1 MKSPTRLNS
10 SGRSSH
16 LIYKEKKDMSEPNSG
31 IKITD
36 VRVSNFR
43 TLKNVE
49 VPLGDLTILLG
60 ANNVGKTSLLDALYA
75 AIGAGRKILG
85 QDDVRLEG
93 TEALP
98 PKERVVTVDVRIRS
112 LGNDG
117 NIASAFPAGSF
128 WTNLWGTGIKQEMDG
143 DFDEFVGIRTILA
156 WSHSKGDYILE
167 RRFLKEW
174 RAFGDWLDTP
184 VDETSKVN
192 AAQIEPLALHYID
205 AKRDLEDDI
214 RKQGSFWRKMTEDL
228 GLSAVDVE
236 TFEKVL
242 SDLNHELVGK
252 SGILKHIKE
261 NLADIG
267 PVVSGTGGDIDISP
281 VARKLRDLS
290 KGVDVSFT
298 AAGSQSFPLTRHG
311 MGTRSLASLLVF
323 RAFAAWKAKQ
333 AAEAGDHVHSVLAL
347 EEPEAHLH
355 PQAQRSFFSQV
366 KSIPGQRVVS
376 THSPYFAGQAGL
388 SDLRLFIRRNGETAV
403 TRLDVSELDKDDQR
417 KLRHGVVGT
426 RGDLLFSRAVVF
438 FEGETEEQ
446 ALPVL
451 AEAYWGCSIHELGFS
466 FVRVGGNGNYFP
478 FIWLAQRL
486 EIPWYVFSDGEQET
500 IERLGAALHKAGAS
514 PIESNAD
521 VVVLPGG
528 NDFEAQ
534 LISDGYLPEI
544 ETALDSIHGKTGYLD
559 SYIEQHHGLPRAKKK
574 PVRDY
579 KCENGRAI
587 AAGDALDSRL
597 KIRVAEPLAE
607 ILVALP
613 DEGRRFPIHVRA
625 LFEKM
630 SADHGLSQAGKEEL

>member
-1 MKSPTRLNS
+1 MADS
-10 SGRSSH
+10 
-16 LIYKEKKDMSEPNSG
+16 NSG

-43 TLKNVE
+43 ALKNVE
-49 VPLGDLTILLG
+49 VPLGNLTILIG
-60 ANNVGKTSLLDALYA
+60 ANNAGKTSFLDALYA
-75 AIGAGRKILG
+75 AIGAGRKLLG

-93 TEALP
+93 AEALP
-98 PKERVVTVDVRIRS
+98 PKERVVTVDVRIRP
-112 LGNDG
+112 LAADGGIAGN
-117 NIASAFPAGSF
+117 FPAGSF

-143 DFDEFVGIRTILA
+143 EFDEFVGIRTTLA
-156 WSHSKGDYILE
+156 WSHSRGDYVVE

-174 RAFGDWLDTP
+174 RAFDDWLAIP

-214 RKQGSFWRKMTEDL
+214 RKQGSFWRRMTEDL
-228 GLSAVDVE
+228 GLSDADVE
-236 TFEKVL
+236 AFEKTL

-252 SGILKHIKE
+252 SGILKHLKD
-261 NLADIG
+261 NLADIQ
-267 PVVSGTGGDIDISP
+267 PVVSAEGGEIDISP

-298 AAGSQSFPLTRHG
+298 AMGSQSFPLARHG

-323 RAFAAWKAKQ
+323 RAFASWKGKQ
-333 AAEAGDHVHSVLAL
+333 AAEAGDHVHSLLAL

-366 KSIPGQRVVS
+366 KSIPGQRIVS
-376 THSPYFAGQAGL
+376 THSPYFAAQAKL
-388 SDLRLFIRRNGETAV
+388 SDLRLFIRRDGETNV
-403 TRLDVSELDKDDQR
+403 TKLDVSELDGDDVR
-417 KLRHGVVGT
+417 KLRHGVVNT

-446 ALPVL
+446 ALPIL

-486 EIPWYVFSDGEQET
+486 DIPWYVFSDGEPQT
-500 IERLGAALHKAGAS
+500 LDRLEAALHKTDMPPVAS
-514 PIESNAD
+514 SANVI
-521 VVVLPGG
+521 VLPGG

-534 LISDGYLPEI
+534 LISEGYLQEI
-544 ETALDSIHGKTGYLD
+544 EEALDYIHGNKGYLD
-559 SYIEQHHGLPRAKKK
+559 IYIDKHHGLPRGKGK
-574 PVRDY
+574 PDRDY
-579 KCENGRAI
+579 KGENGRII
-587 AAGDALDSRL
+587 AVGDALDSRL
-597 KIRVAEPLAE
+597 KTRVAEPLAE
-607 ILVALP
+607 ILANLP
-613 DEGRRFPIHVRA
+613 DQTRRFPTHIRA
-625 LFEKM
+625 LFERI
-630 SADHGLSQAGKEEL
+630 SADHRLEPAGKEEL